1 MSGKGTYTSRER
13 IALIVVAGLVI
24 IAITAMVIY
33 SRNDSQ
39 PQVQQTVATV
49 TTTSVHD
56 SDVSKPD
63 SAAKA
68 EKKHKKRHRKA
79 AEKKA
84 KKKQVP
90 KPRDYFTSPENE

>member
-1 MSGKGTYTSRER
+1 
-13 IALIVVAGLVI
+13 
-24 IAITAMVIY
+24 
-33 SRNDSQ
+33 
-39 PQVQQTVATV
+39 
-49 TTTSVHD
+49 VHD
-56 SDVSKPD
+56 SDVSKSD
-63 SAAKA
+63 SVAKA